1 MIKRNITAAF
11 IVAFVFPL
19 LFLGGWYTAILA
31 TLFVGGGIYEVLH
44 VKDDIEWPW
53 YFRAIIYLFSYAMLY
68 WTYIVNF
75 LQTGAFI
82 APSGYSVQ
90 INIIFVAMYLMTLF
104 FTEVTTKSI
113 KIIDVFYVFT
123 ITLVFAV
130 AGQAF
135 MFIRQL
141 SFNAAFY
148 VLFTN
153 YMSDVFAYY
162 FGLKYGK
169 HKLAPII
176 SPKKTWEGAIAG
188 VVMSALLGTLVFAF
202 LPFGGFQTWV
212 MFIISGLIGVGSIIG
227 DLIFS
232 SIKRYF
238 GIKDFGVI
246 FPGHGGIL
254 DRVDSLLF
262 NLMAF
267 LAMIALI
274 TGGVFI

>member
-1 MIKRNITAAF
+1 MIRRLITAAF
-11 IVAFVFPL
+11 IVAFVLPL
-19 LFLGGWYTAILA
+19 LYLGGWYTAILA

-44 VKDDIEWPW
+44 VKDDTVWPW
-53 YFRAIIYLFSYAMLY
+53 YFRTIIYVFSFMMLY
-68 WTYIVNF
+68 WLYIINF
-75 LQTGAFI
+75 LQNGVFA
-82 APSGYSVQ
+82 APTGYSVQ

-135 MFIRQL
+135 MFTRQL
-141 SFNAAFY
+141 GFNAAFY

-153 YMSDVFAYY
+153 FMSDAFAYY
-162 FGLKYGK
+162 FGLRFGK
-169 HKLAPII
+169 HKLVPIV

-188 VVMSALLGTLVFAF
+188 VVMAALLGTFVFVL
-202 LPFGGFQTWV
+202 LPFGGFPIW
-212 MFIISGLIGVGSIIG
+212 LILIVSAALGIGAIIG

-238 GIKDFGVI
+238 GLKDFGVI

>member
-1 MIKRNITAAF
+1 MLKRTITAAL
-11 IVAFVFPL
+11 IVAVVFPPL
-19 LFLGGWYTAILA
+19 YLGGWFTLA
-31 TLFVGGGIYEVLH
+31 LASAFVVGGIYEVLH
-44 VKDDIEWPW
+44 VKDDTQWPW
-53 YFRAIIYLFSYAMLY
+53 FFRTIVYFFSLAMLY
-68 WTYIVNF
+68 WVHLIKY
-75 LQTGAFI
+75 LDTGILAI
-82 APSGYSVQ
+82 PVGYSVQ

-104 FTEVTTKSI
+104 FLEVSIKSI

-135 MFIRQL
+135 MYIRQL

-153 YMSDVFAYY
+153 FMSDAFAYY
-162 FGLKYGK
+162 FGIRFGK

-176 SPKKTWEGAIAG
+176 SPKKTWEGAVAG
-188 VVMSALLGTLVFAF
+188 VAMSAILGTTIFYF
-202 LPFGGFQTWV
+202 LPFGGFPLWV
-212 MFIISGLIGVGSIIG
+212 MFLISIVLGIGAIIG

-238 GIKDFGVI
+238 GLKDFGVI

-267 LAMIALI
+267 LALVALI
-274 TGGVFI
+274 TGGVFL

>member
-1 MIKRNITAAF
+1 MIRRTITAAF

-19 LFLGGWYTAILA
+19 LYLGGWYTAILA

-44 VKDDIEWPW
+44 VKDDIAWPW
-53 YFRAIIYLFSYAMLY
+53 YFRTIIYVFSFMMFYWLY
-68 WTYIVNF
+68 IINF
-75 LQTGAFI
+75 LETGVFA
-82 APSGYSVQ
+82 APTGYSVQ

-135 MFIRQL
+135 MFTRQL
-141 SFNAAFY
+141 GFNAAFY

-153 YMSDVFAYY
+153 FMSDAFAYY
-162 FGLKYGK
+162 FGLRFGK

-188 VVMSALLGTLVFAF
+188 VVMAALLGTFVFGL
-202 LPFGGFQTWV
+202 LPFGGFPTWLMLLV
-212 MFIISGLIGVGSIIG
+212 SAALGIGAIIG

-238 GIKDFGVI
+238 GLKDFGVI

>member
-1 MIKRNITAAF
+1 MIKRTITAAF
-11 IVAFVFPL
+11 IVAFVLPL
-19 LFLGGWYTAILA
+19 LFLGGWYTAFLA
-31 TLFVGGGIYEVLH
+31 TVFVGGGIYEVLH

-53 YFRAIIYLFSYAMLY
+53 FFRAIIYLFSYAMLY
-68 WTYIVNF
+68 WIFIVNF
-75 LQTGAFI
+75 INTGI
-82 APSGYSVQ
+82 LSIPIGYSVQ

-141 SFNAAFY
+141 GFNAAFY

-153 YMSDVFAYY
+153 FMSDVFAYY
-162 FGLKYGK
+162 TGLKFGK
-169 HKLAPII
+169 TKLAPII
-176 SPKKTWEGAIAG
+176 SPKKTWEGAIGG
-188 VVMSALLGTLVFAF
+188 VIGSALLGSFVFYL
-202 LPFGGFQTWV
+202 LPFGGFPLWV
-212 MFIISGLIGVGSIIG
+212 MFIISGLLGLGAIIG

-238 GIKDFGVI
+238 GLKDFGVI

>member
-1 MIKRNITAAF
+1 MLRRTITAAA
-11 IVAFVFPL
+11 IVAVVFPL
-19 LFLGGWYTAILA
+19 LYLGNWFTLALA
-31 TLFVGGGIYEVLH
+31 TAFVGGGIYEVLH
-44 VKDDIEWPW
+44 VKDDKEWPW
-53 YFRAIIYLFSYAMLY
+53 FFRAIVYLFSFAMLY
-68 WTYIVNF
+68 WVYIITYIE
-75 LQTGAFI
+75 TGVLVS
-82 APSGYSVQ
+82 PEGYSVR

-153 YMSDVFAYY
+153 FMSDAFAYY
-162 FGLKYGK
+162 FGIRFGK

-176 SPKKTWEGAIAG
+176 SPKKTWEGAVAG
-188 VVMSALLGTLVFAF
+188 VAMSAILGSLIFYF
-202 LPFGGFQTWV
+202 LPFGGFPIWLI
-212 MFIISGLIGVGSIIG
+212 FLISILLGIGAIIG

-262 NLMAF
+262 NLMFF
-267 LAMIALI
+267 LAIIALI

>member
-1 MIKRNITAAF
+1 MLKRSITAAF
-11 IVAFVFPL
+11 IVAIVFPL
-19 LFLGGWYTAILA
+19 LFLGEWYTLALA
-31 TLFVGGGIYEVLH
+31 TAFVGGGIYEVLH

-53 YFRAIIYLFSYAMLY
+53 YFRLIVYLFSYSMLY
-68 WTYIVNF
+68 WVHLINF
-75 LQTGAFI
+75 IDTGALTI
-82 APSGYSVQ
+82 PEGYSVQ

-104 FTEVTTKSI
+104 FSEVTTKSI

-153 YMSDVFAYY
+153 FMSDAFAYY
-162 FGLKYGK
+162 FGIMFGK
-169 HKLAPII
+169 RKLAPII

-188 VVMSALLGTLVFAF
+188 VAMSGILGTIVFLI
-202 LPFGGFQTWV
+202 LPFGEFPIWV
-212 MFIISGLIGVGSIIG
+212 IFIISIILGIGAIIG

-267 LAMIALI
+267 LAMVALI

>member
-1 MIKRNITAAF
+1 MLKRTITAAL
-11 IVAFVFPL
+11 IVAVVFPPL
-19 LFLGGWYTAILA
+19 YLGGWFTLA
-31 TLFVGGGIYEVLH
+31 LASAFVVGGIYEVLH
-44 VKDDIEWPW
+44 VKDDTQWPW
-53 YFRAIIYLFSYAMLY
+53 FFRTIVYFFSFAMLY
-68 WTYIVNF
+68 WVHLINY
-75 LQTGAFI
+75 LDTGILAI
-82 APSGYSVQ
+82 PVGYSVQ

-104 FTEVTTKSI
+104 FLEVSIKSI

-135 MFIRQL
+135 MYIRQL

-153 YMSDVFAYY
+153 FMSDAFAYY
-162 FGLKYGK
+162 FGIRFGK
-169 HKLAPII
+169 HRLAPII
-176 SPKKTWEGAIAG
+176 SPKKTWEGAVAG
-188 VVMSALLGTLVFAF
+188 VAMSAILGTTIFYF
-202 LPFGGFQTWV
+202 LPFGGFPLWV
-212 MFIISGLIGVGSIIG
+212 MFLISIVLGIGAIIG

-238 GIKDFGVI
+238 GLKDFGVI

-267 LAMIALI
+267 LALVALI
-274 TGGVFI
+274 TGGVFL

>member
-53 YFRAIIYLFSYAMLY
+53 YFRAIIYFFSYAMLY

-75 LQTGAFI
+75 LETGVFA
-82 APSGYSVQ
+82 APIGYSVQ

-141 SFNAAFY
+141 GFNAAFY

-162 FGLKYGK
+162 FGLKFGK
-169 HKLAPII
+169 HKLAPVI
-176 SPKKTWEGAIAG
+176 SPKKTWEGAITG
-188 VVMSALLGTLVFAF
+188 VVMSALLGSLVFAF
-202 LPFGGFQTWV
+202 LPFGGFPLWI

-238 GIKDFGVI
+238 GLKDFGVI

>member
-1 MIKRNITAAF
+1 MLKRTITAAL
-11 IVAFVFPL
+11 IVAVVFPPL
-19 LFLGGWYTAILA
+19 YLGGWFTLA
-31 TLFVGGGIYEVLH
+31 LASAFVVGGIYEVLH
-44 VKDDIEWPW
+44 VKDDTQWPW
-53 YFRAIIYLFSYAMLY
+53 FFRTIVYFFSFAMLY
-68 WTYIVNF
+68 WVHLINY
-75 LQTGAFI
+75 LDTGILAI
-82 APSGYSVQ
+82 PVGYSVQ

-104 FTEVTTKSI
+104 FLEVSIKSI

-135 MFIRQL
+135 MYIRQL

-153 YMSDVFAYY
+153 FMSDAFAYY
-162 FGLKYGK
+162 FGIRFGK

-176 SPKKTWEGAIAG
+176 SPKKTWEGAVAG
-188 VVMSALLGTLVFAF
+188 VAMSAILGTTIFYF
-202 LPFGGFQTWV
+202 LPFGGFPLWV
-212 MFIISGLIGVGSIIG
+212 MFLISIVLGIGAIIG

-238 GIKDFGVI
+238 GLKDFGVI

-267 LAMIALI
+267 LALVALI
-274 TGGVFI
+274 TGGVFL

>member
-1 MIKRNITAAF
+1 MLKRTITAAL
-11 IVAFVFPL
+11 IVAVVFPL
-19 LFLGGWYTAILA
+19 LYLGGWFTLA
-31 TLFVGGGIYEVLH
+31 LASAFVVGGIYEVLH
-44 VKDDIEWPW
+44 VKDDTQWPW
-53 YFRAIIYLFSYAMLY
+53 FFRTIVYFFSLAMLY
-68 WTYIVNF
+68 WVHLIKY
-75 LQTGAFI
+75 LDTGILAI
-82 APSGYSVQ
+82 PVGYSVQ

-104 FTEVTTKSI
+104 FLEVSIKSI

-135 MFIRQL
+135 MYIRQL

-153 YMSDVFAYY
+153 FMSDAFAYY
-162 FGLKYGK
+162 FGIRFGK

-176 SPKKTWEGAIAG
+176 SPKKTWEGAVAG
-188 VVMSALLGTLVFAF
+188 VAMSAILGTTIFYF
-202 LPFGGFQTWV
+202 LPFGGFPLWV
-212 MFIISGLIGVGSIIG
+212 MFLISIVLGIGAIIG

-238 GIKDFGVI
+238 GLKDFGVI

-267 LAMIALI
+267 LALVALI
-274 TGGVFI
+274 TGGVFL

>member
-1 MIKRNITAAF
+1 MLKRTITAAL
-11 IVAFVFPL
+11 IVAVVFPPL
-19 LFLGGWYTAILA
+19 YLGGWFTLA
-31 TLFVGGGIYEVLH
+31 LASAFVVGGIYEVLH
-44 VKDDIEWPW
+44 VKDDTQWPW
-53 YFRAIIYLFSYAMLY
+53 FFRTIVYFFSFAMLHWVHLINY
-68 WTYIVNF
+68 
-75 LQTGAFI
+75 LDTGILAI
-82 APSGYSVQ
+82 PVGYSVQ

-104 FTEVTTKSI
+104 FLEVSIKSI

-135 MFIRQL
+135 MYIRQL

-153 YMSDVFAYY
+153 FMSDAFAYY
-162 FGLKYGK
+162 FGIRFGK

-176 SPKKTWEGAIAG
+176 SPKKTWEGAVAG
-188 VVMSALLGTLVFAF
+188 VAMSAILGTTIFYF
-202 LPFGGFQTWV
+202 LPFGGFPLWV
-212 MFIISGLIGVGSIIG
+212 MFLISIVLGIGAIIG

-238 GIKDFGVI
+238 GLKDFGVI

-267 LAMIALI
+267 LALVALI
-274 TGGVFI
+274 TGGVFL

>member
-1 MIKRNITAAF
+1 MLKRSITAAF
-11 IVAFVFPL
+11 IVAIVFPL
-19 LFLGGWYTAILA
+19 LFLGEWYTLALA
-31 TLFVGGGIYEVLH
+31 TAFVGGGIYEVLH

-53 YFRAIIYLFSYAMLY
+53 YFRLIVYLFSYSMLY
-68 WTYIVNF
+68 WVHLINF
-75 LQTGAFI
+75 IDTGVLTI
-82 APSGYSVQ
+82 PEGYSVQ

-104 FTEVTTKSI
+104 FSEVTTKSI

-153 YMSDVFAYY
+153 FMSDAFAYY
-162 FGLKYGK
+162 FGIMFGK
-169 HKLAPII
+169 RKLAPII

-188 VVMSALLGTLVFAF
+188 VAMSGILGTIVFLI
-202 LPFGGFQTWV
+202 LPFGEFPIWV
-212 MFIISGLIGVGSIIG
+212 IFIISVILGIGAIIG